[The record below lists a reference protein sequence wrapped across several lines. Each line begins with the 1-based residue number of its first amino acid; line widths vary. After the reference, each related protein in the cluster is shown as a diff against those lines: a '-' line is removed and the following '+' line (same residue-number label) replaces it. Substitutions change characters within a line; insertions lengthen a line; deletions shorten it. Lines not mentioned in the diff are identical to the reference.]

1 MSSYTIGPKI
11 GLDGEKEFR
20 SSLNS
25 INETLRTLD
34 SELKKTASEFEDNAD
49 SQEALKAKNEVLNK
63 SIEQQEKK
71 LTEVKKALEFAKKEY
86 GDSATQTQK
95 WQRVLNNT
103 ETDLNKLKSQVKQN
117 EQALENM
124 DNAVDDVDTSL
135 DDMGDSATTA
145 ADKTSKLSSVASGIK
160 TGATV
165 AAAGVAAIGTAAVGA
180 VSAINNI
187 TESTR
192 EYREDM
198 GKLETAFKSAGLSQ
212 EAATDTYKDFYSVL
226 GEEDRS
232 VEAVNHLAKL
242 TTNQEEL
249 QKWTDICAGVWGT
262 FGDSLPIEGLTEAAN
277 ETAKTGKVT
286 GVLADALNWA
296 GVSEDEFNNN
306 LASMNS
312 EQERATYITDTLN
325 GLYAEAAENYKT
337 ANGAIIDARKAQS
350 ELTDATAGLGE
361 ALEPVST
368 SFKYI
373 GADIIESITPGVQL
387 IGEGLTGALNGSA
400 ESAGLLGEGLADM
413 ATSFIEQ
420 IDEMLPILTEVLNTL
435 IPQLLESLILA
446 LPSIIESGSQILFSL
461 VNGILNALPSLLEAG
476 LQIIIFLAQ
485 AITEQLPE
493 LIPTVVNIILQLV
506 ETLTN
511 PETLSNLI
519 MAALE
524 LILALAEGLVE
535 AMPKLMEVMPTIISN
550 VVTTLINLLPQLIP
564 VAVKLLVTL
573 AQALIQ
579 NIGQLLSAV
588 PKIISALFNG
598 FSNSDAGRKAKE
610 WGKDLIQNII
620 DGIISM
626 INRIKNAVLRVADT
640 ISSYLHFSVP
650 DEGPLTKVP
659 QWMPDM
665 IDVLTKGIYS
675 NENKLEKAAGS
686 LASKLQTGM
695 SINADVKN
703 IGVGPTELL
712 FTTPVYLDGKIISN
726 TTQKYV
732 TNQQTAYAVSR
743 GLLRLMREYDFSI
756 NGVNAYDLGV
766 FAVRRPNIP
775 APVKRVSQQT
785 VTGRNGVL
793 VIDEGTYDPVE
804 IKIECNFMSTSPD
817 TFAYESRKVKNW
829 LLSNQKGELIF
840 NDDPDFFYKTQIIQ
854 CSEIERASK
863 KIGVF
868 DITCTCE
875 PFTYLSAGKNEIDLP
890 ESIQND
896 FYVAAPIYKLAGE
909 GVFTLTVNGN
919 SFSVNVAQ
927 NATIDT
933 SLMLVYRTDSGALIN
948 QNTQGEFESL
958 FLKNGVNLIQVQ
970 KPSDDS
976 TIKIIPNWRAL

>member
-165 AAAGVAAIGTAAVGA
+165 AATGVAAIGTAAVGA

-373 GADIIESITPGVQL
+373 GADVIKSITPGVQL

-511 PETLSNLI
+511 PDTLSNLI

-550 VVTTLINLLPQLIP
+550 VVTTLINLLPELIP

-620 DGIISM
+620 DGIVSM
-626 INRIKNAVLRVADT
+626 INRVKNAVLRVADT

-659 QWMPDM
+659 KWMPDM

-703 IGVGPTELL
+703 IGMGPTELSII
-712 FTTPVYLDGKIISN
+712 TPVYLDGKKISDN
-726 TTQKYV
+726 TQKHV

-743 GLLRLMREYDFSI
+743 GL
-756 NGVNAYDLGV
+756 
-766 FAVRRPNIP
+766 
-775 APVKRVSQQT
+775 
-785 VTGRNGVL
+785 
-793 VIDEGTYDPVE
+793 
-804 IKIECNFMSTSPD
+804 IK
-817 TFAYESRKVKNW
+817 A
-829 LLSNQKGELIF
+829 
-840 NDDPDFFYKTQIIQ
+840 
-854 CSEIERASK
+854 
-863 KIGVF
+863 
-868 DITCTCE
+868 
-875 PFTYLSAGKNEIDLP
+875 NE
-890 ESIQND
+890 
-896 FYVAAPIYKLAGE
+896 
-909 GVFTLTVNGN
+909 
-919 SFSVNVAQ
+919 
-927 NATIDT
+927 
-933 SLMLVYRTDSGALIN
+933 
-948 QNTQGEFESL
+948 
-958 FLKNGVNLIQVQ
+958 
-970 KPSDDS
+970 
-976 TIKIIPNWRAL
+976 